1 MVSRGNIDKYTHTV
15 EKNVSRL
22 LSVAQICR
30 VVNVYEDKK
39 YVDLQPLALTSDG
52 RSRAML
58 IKVPV
63 SLNLVDYIK
72 LDGIAVVLFMDRNI
86 KHFDGT
92 NKEFEIANDRA
103 HDVNDGIVVGVL

>member
-1 MVSRGNIDKYTHTV
+1 MVSRGNLDKYTHSI

-22 LSVAQICR
+22 LSVAHICR
-30 VVNVYEDKK
+30 VVTVYDDKK
-39 YVDLQPLALTSDG
+39 HVDLQPLALTSDG
-52 RSRAML
+52 RNRAML

-63 SLNLVDYIK
+63 SLNLVDYMK
-72 LDGIAVVLFMDRNI
+72 VGGVAVVLFMDRNI

-92 NKEFEIANDRA
+92 NKEFEIANDRS